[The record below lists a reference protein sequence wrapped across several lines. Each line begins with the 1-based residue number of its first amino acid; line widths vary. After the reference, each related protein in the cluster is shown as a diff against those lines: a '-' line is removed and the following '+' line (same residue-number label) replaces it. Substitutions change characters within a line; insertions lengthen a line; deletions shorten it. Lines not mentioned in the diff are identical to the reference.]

1 MLALMH
7 VEERSN
13 ATQVV
18 NAPIDP
24 AQALLRRFTAW
35 EKRMDN
41 LIEFFTQIQRFQK
54 EHSRQYSALSDL
66 AGQTFGDE
74 MLPDEGIV
82 SIWRG
87 LRDKTYEL
95 ARFYDGLFDCYNE
108 TITKDLKMRLS
119 DIRTFKSEIER
130 LRSREAAKVSKR
142 QKKFLNAMSDLN
154 ISINRIRTPS
164 ARDDPFVEN
173 RGIIT
178 WRIFLQ

>member
-1 MLALMH
+1 MLALMQ
-7 VEERSN
+7 VEERSD
-13 ATQVV
+13 AAQVV

-24 AQALLRRFTAW
+24 AQALLKRFTAW

-54 EHSRQYSALSDL
+54 EHSKQYLALSDL

-74 MLPDEGIV
+74 MLPEEGIV

-87 LRDKTYEL
+87 LRDKTSEL
-95 ARFYDGLFDCYNE
+95 ARFYDGLFDGYNE
-108 TITKDLKMRLS
+108 TIIKDLKTRLS

-130 LRSREAAKVSKR
+130 LRSREATKVSKR
-142 QKKFLNAMSDLN
+142 QKKFFNAVSALNV
-154 ISINRIRTPS
+154 SINRIRAPT

-173 RGIIT
+173 RGPIT
-178 WRIFLQ
+178 LRIFLQ

>member
-1 MLALMH
+1 MLALMQ
-7 VEERSN
+7 VKERSD
-13 ATQVV
+13 AAQVV

-24 AQALLRRFTAW
+24 AQALLKRFTAW

-54 EHSRQYSALSDL
+54 EHSKQYSALSDL

-74 MLPDEGIV
+74 MLPEEGVV

-87 LRDKTYEL
+87 LRDKTSEL
-95 ARFYDGLFDCYNE
+95 ARFYDGLFDGYNE
-108 TITKDLKMRLS
+108 TIIKDLKTRLS

-130 LRSREAAKVSKR
+130 LRSREATKVSKR
-142 QKKFLNAMSDLN
+142 QKKFFNAVSALNV
-154 ISINRIRTPS
+154 SINRIRAPS

-173 RGIIT
+173 RGPIT
-178 WRIFLQ
+178 LRIFLQ